1 MVQFLDDLTDA
12 DVLVHVVDASG
23 LSDAEGNK
31 ITGDEMSNETN
42 HPINDLAW

>member
-1 MVQFLDDLTDA
+1 M
-12 DVLVHVVDASG
+12 LVHVVDASG

-31 ITGDEMSNETN
+31 VASDERISETN